1 MLESLP
7 AQDILFPLILSRVS
21 PSDLFSIRS
30 CSRTL
35 HHLVTV
41 YVTINRSLDLGYQKR
56 LTQAAFQILTEGAT
70 SLRHLNLAGLKFLTD
85 DLLRPVLIQ
94 CPHLLSLEL
103 SECHHLTSG
112 ILQTLSSRS
121 YQLERLILRDC
132 HWVTRDAVEYHTFK
146 QGLSKNDHHLRQLS
160 SQCVRIGRHNMNQ
173 NQDFTP
179 KSNLQEVIF
188 TGCWELNDQVVI
200 NFLSKFPRLRLV
212 KLGNIYSITDE
223 TMNGL
228 ARFCPHLHTLD
239 IAGCWRVT
247 DQGIGAVGEYCK
259 KLSELSVTDCR
270 DVTEQSLSRL
280 RQRGVKID
288 RQLDPV
294 LLRLLKIRN
303 EHRHARMNV

>member
-7 AQDILFPLILSRVS
+7 AQDILFPLILSHVS

-121 YQLERLILRDC
+121 VKSSRISSFQFSITTVSDPTNLRD
-132 HWVTRDAVEYHTFK
+132 WSWETVTGWLVMPLNIILLNKDSVKMITIWDNYHH
-146 QGLSKNDHHLRQLS
+146 NA
-160 SQCVRIGRHNMNQ
+160 CV
-173 NQDFTP
+173 
-179 KSNLQEVIF
+179 
-188 TGCWELNDQVVI
+188 
-200 NFLSKFPRLRLV
+200 
-212 KLGNIYSITDE
+212 
-223 TMNGL
+223 
-228 ARFCPHLHTLD
+228 
-239 IAGCWRVT
+239 
-247 DQGIGAVGEYCK
+247 
-259 KLSELSVTDCR
+259 
-270 DVTEQSLSRL
+270 
-280 RQRGVKID
+280 
-288 RQLDPV
+288 
-294 LLRLLKIRN
+294 
-303 EHRHARMNV
+303 